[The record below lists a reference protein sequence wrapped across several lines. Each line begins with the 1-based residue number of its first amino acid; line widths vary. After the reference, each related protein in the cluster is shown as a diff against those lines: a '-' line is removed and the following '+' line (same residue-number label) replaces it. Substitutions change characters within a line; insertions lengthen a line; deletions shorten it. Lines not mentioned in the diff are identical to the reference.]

1 MGKRISALLLAVLLV
16 AGSVLNGNTLKVK
29 AAEVVMT
36 AEVAAE
42 VYLLLYEMAETGMRV
57 SGANNFS
64 YDVDESIQI
73 AKSFQRYLTENAVTD
88 FSINL
93 SDGTY
98 FQFAGDVVKYGPA
111 VGAASTL
118 TQKQF
123 WNLVEAG
130 SLSDATD
137 EEKDIFADRTFTVF
151 RSTWLMSDLNPS
163 PSPSPSPTPTPTP
176 EPTVKPTVEP
186 TVKPTVEPTVK
197 PEVSTAPDVTTA
209 PVENPKGLFSKIHS
223 VLLGAGFMTTLGAF
237 VKDLADGKVD
247 EVDNSNFY
255 SVPYNNY
262 NLPVFDYS
270 YLSSSST
277 LFSIDGSTASYVV
290 NPDPFVLPEHCYY
303 ACVYQFSGSDYDCF
317 SIMYVHAVGNTFYY
331 DAGSLPCIGTKY
343 SDGSSFSA
351 NVGTLNI
358 RNNVRLST
366 NIPFFDSHDSMKKFF
381 NTYMNKGLAGID
393 VSGLLNGEAY
403 DFPDLVKSVPEV
415 LQPLTGTKFSPS
427 LLPGINTA
435 VSNAVKSLPETSTDT
450 KANTETYKETMTS
463 TITDVAPKTEVVP
476 QPSTT
481 PGTETGEGTE
491 GEAYKRD
498 LRLLFPFCIPFDF
511 IHLIQALKAEPETPK
526 FEIPVKLDFVE
537 VDTSIVIDLSW
548 MDPIMKIWRLGE
560 LGLFIV
566 MLMKSTSKVIRW

>member
-1 MGKRISALLLAVLLV
+1 MRKRISALLLAVVLV
-16 AGSVLNGNTLKVK
+16 ACSVLNGNALKVK
-29 AAEVVMT
+29 AASATVAMSPEL
-36 AEVAAE
+36 AAE
-42 VYLLLYEMAETGMRV
+42 FYMVLLQVAETAMHV
-57 SGANNFS
+57 SGANNGFNNKEAMEAIGDGVQGYFVTSMSEGVDFEFQTTDGQTFKS
-64 YDVDESIQI
+64 YSN
-73 AKSFQRYLTENAVTD
+73 SGYP
-88 FSINL
+88 
-93 SDGTY
+93 G
-98 FQFAGDVVKYGPA
+98 G
-111 VGAASTL
+111 
-118 TQKQF
+118 
-123 WNLVEAG
+123 LVEYTTADGQTYKLSGDKFTTLLLNGTITLDPDIYNDTDDKPTVDKNDEYVKNMKAMFDAKWEELKEIGFDDG
-130 SLSDATD
+130 SGGDPT
-137 EEKDIFADRTFTVF
+137 
-151 RSTWLMSDLNPS
+151 PS
-163 PSPSPSPTPTPTP
+163 PSPDPKKVFT
-176 EPTVKPTVEP
+176 KIAL
-186 TVKPTVEPTVK
+186 
-197 PEVSTAPDVTTA
+197 VS
-209 PVENPKGLFSKIHS
+209 
-223 VLLGAGFMTTLGAF
+223 LGASLIAVAGAF
-237 VKDLADGKVD
+237 VNDLFAGKVD

-277 LFSIDGSTASYVV
+277 FFSIDGSTASYVV

-351 NVGTLNI
+351 NVGTLNV

-463 TITDVAPKTEVVP
+463 TITDVAPKTEVAP
-476 QPSTT
+476 LPSTT
-481 PGTETGEGTE
+481 PGTETGDGF
-491 GEAYKRD
+491 GGDSYKRD
-498 LRLLFPFCIPFDF
+498 LKLIFPFCIPFDF
-511 IHLIQALKAEPETPK
+511 IHFIKALSADPVAPCFK
-526 FEIPVKLDFVE
+526 IPIKLD
-537 VDTSIVIDLSW
+537 SLGIDMVLELDLAW
-548 MDPIMKIWRLGE
+548 MDPVMEIFRLGE
-560 LGLFIV
+560 LGCFVI
-566 MLMKSTSKVIRW
+566 MLMAATKKMIGW

>member
-1 MGKRISALLLAVLLV
+1 MQKRISALLLAMIIVI
-16 AGSVLNGNTLKVK
+16 GSVLGGNTLKVK
-29 AAEVVMT
+29 AASATVAMSPEL
-36 AEVAAE
+36 AAE
-42 VYLLLYEMAETGMRV
+42 FYMVLLQVAETAMHV
-57 SGANNFS
+57 SGANNGFNNKEAMEAIGDGVQGYFVTSMSEGVDFEFQTTDGQTFKS
-64 YDVDESIQI
+64 YSN
-73 AKSFQRYLTENAVTD
+73 SGYP
-88 FSINL
+88 
-93 SDGTY
+93 G
-98 FQFAGDVVKYGPA
+98 G
-111 VGAASTL
+111 
-118 TQKQF
+118 
-123 WNLVEAG
+123 LVEYTTADGQTYKLSGDKFTTLLLNGTITLDPDIYNDTDDKPTVDKNDEYVKNMKAMFDAKWDELKEIGFDDG
-130 SLSDATD
+130 SGGDPT
-137 EEKDIFADRTFTVF
+137 
-151 RSTWLMSDLNPS
+151 PS
-163 PSPSPSPTPTPTP
+163 PSPDPKKVFT
-176 EPTVKPTVEP
+176 KIAL
-186 TVKPTVEPTVK
+186 
-197 PEVSTAPDVTTA
+197 VS
-209 PVENPKGLFSKIHS
+209 
-223 VLLGAGFMTTLGAF
+223 LGASLIAVAGAF
-237 VKDLADGKVD
+237 VNDLFAGKVD

-277 LFSIDGSTASYVV
+277 FFSIDGSTASYVV

-351 NVGTLNI
+351 NVGTLNV

-463 TITDVAPKTEVVP
+463 TITDVAPKTEVAP
-476 QPSTT
+476 LPSTT
-481 PGTETGEGTE
+481 PGTETGDGFD
-491 GEAYKRD
+491 GDSYKRD
-498 LRLLFPFCIPFDF
+498 LKLIFPFCIPFDF
-511 IHLIQALKAEPETPK
+511 IHFIKALSADPVAPCFK
-526 FEIPVKLDFVE
+526 IPIKLD
-537 VDTSIVIDLSW
+537 SLGIDMVLELDLAW
-548 MDPIMKIWRLGE
+548 MDPVMEIFRLGE
-560 LGLFIV
+560 LGCFVI
-566 MLMKSTSKVIRW
+566 MLMAATKKMIGW

>member
-1 MGKRISALLLAVLLV
+1 MQKRISALLLAMVIV
-16 AGSVLNGNTLKVK
+16 IGSVLGGNTLKVK
-29 AAEVVMT
+29 AASATVAMSPEL
-36 AEVAAE
+36 AAE
-42 VYLLLYEMAETGMRV
+42 FYMVLLQVAETAMHV
-57 SGANNFS
+57 SGANNGFNNKEAMEAIGDGVQGYFVTSMSEGVDFEFQTTDGQTFKS
-64 YDVDESIQI
+64 YSN
-73 AKSFQRYLTENAVTD
+73 SGYP
-88 FSINL
+88 
-93 SDGTY
+93 G
-98 FQFAGDVVKYGPA
+98 G
-111 VGAASTL
+111 
-118 TQKQF
+118 
-123 WNLVEAG
+123 LVEYTTADGQTYKLSGDKFTTLLLNGTITLDPDIYNDTDDKPTVDKNDEYVKNMKAMFDAKWDELKEIGFDDG
-130 SLSDATD
+130 SGGDPT
-137 EEKDIFADRTFTVF
+137 
-151 RSTWLMSDLNPS
+151 PS
-163 PSPSPSPTPTPTP
+163 PSPDPKKVFT
-176 EPTVKPTVEP
+176 KIAL
-186 TVKPTVEPTVK
+186 
-197 PEVSTAPDVTTA
+197 VS
-209 PVENPKGLFSKIHS
+209 
-223 VLLGAGFMTTLGAF
+223 LGASLIAVAGAF
-237 VKDLADGKVD
+237 VNDLFAGKVD

-277 LFSIDGSTASYVV
+277 FFSIDGSTASYVV

-351 NVGTLNI
+351 NVGTLNV

-463 TITDVAPKTEVVP
+463 TITDVAPKTEVAP
-476 QPSTT
+476 LPSTT
-481 PGTETGEGTE
+481 PGTETGDGFD
-491 GEAYKRD
+491 GDSYKRD
-498 LRLLFPFCIPFDF
+498 LKLIFPFCIPFDF
-511 IHLIQALKAEPETPK
+511 IHFIKALSADPVAPCFK
-526 FEIPVKLDFVE
+526 IPIKLD
-537 VDTSIVIDLSW
+537 SLGIDMVLELDLAW
-548 MDPIMKIWRLGE
+548 MDPIMEIFRLGE
-560 LGLFIV
+560 LGCFVI
-566 MLMKSTSKVIRW
+566 MLMAATKKMIGW

>member
-1 MGKRISALLLAVLLV
+1 MRKRISALLLAVVLV
-16 AGSVLNGNTLKVK
+16 ACSVLNGNALKVK
-29 AAEVVMT
+29 AASATVAMSPEL
-36 AEVAAE
+36 AAE
-42 VYLLLYEMAETGMRV
+42 FYMVLLQVAETAMHV
-57 SGANNFS
+57 SGANNGFNNKEAMEAIGDGVQGYFVTSMSEGVDFEFQTTDGQTFKS
-64 YDVDESIQI
+64 YSN
-73 AKSFQRYLTENAVTD
+73 SGYP
-88 FSINL
+88 
-93 SDGTY
+93 G
-98 FQFAGDVVKYGPA
+98 G
-111 VGAASTL
+111 
-118 TQKQF
+118 
-123 WNLVEAG
+123 LVEYTTADGQTYKLSGDKFTTLLLNGTITLDPDIYNDTDDKPTVDKNDEYVKNMKAMFDAKWEELKEIGFDDG
-130 SLSDATD
+130 SGGDPT
-137 EEKDIFADRTFTVF
+137 
-151 RSTWLMSDLNPS
+151 PS
-163 PSPSPSPTPTPTP
+163 PSPDPKKVFT
-176 EPTVKPTVEP
+176 KIAL
-186 TVKPTVEPTVK
+186 
-197 PEVSTAPDVTTA
+197 VS
-209 PVENPKGLFSKIHS
+209 
-223 VLLGAGFMTTLGAF
+223 LGASLIAVAGAF
-237 VKDLADGKVD
+237 VNDLFAGKVD

-277 LFSIDGSTASYVV
+277 FFSIDGSTASYVV

-351 NVGTLNI
+351 NVGTLNV

-463 TITDVAPKTEVVP
+463 TITDVAPKTEVAP
-476 QPSTT
+476 LPSTT
-481 PGTETGEGTE
+481 PGTETGDGFD
-491 GEAYKRD
+491 GDSYKRD
-498 LRLLFPFCIPFDF
+498 LKLIFPFCIPFDF
-511 IHLIQALKAEPETPK
+511 IHFIKALSADPVAPCFK
-526 FEIPVKLDFVE
+526 IPIKLD
-537 VDTSIVIDLSW
+537 SLGIDMVLELDLAW
-548 MDPIMKIWRLGE
+548 MDPVMEIFRLGE
-560 LGLFIV
+560 LGCFVI
-566 MLMKSTSKVIRW
+566 MLMAATKKMIGW

>member
-1 MGKRISALLLAVLLV
+1 MQKRISALLLAMVIV
-16 AGSVLNGNTLKVK
+16 IGSVLGGNTLKVK
-29 AAEVVMT
+29 AASATVAMSPEL
-36 AEVAAE
+36 AAE
-42 VYLLLYEMAETGMRV
+42 FYMVLLQVAETAMHV
-57 SGANNFS
+57 SGANNGFNNKEAMEAIGDGVQGYFVTSMSEGVDFEFQTTDGQTFKS
-64 YDVDESIQI
+64 YSN
-73 AKSFQRYLTENAVTD
+73 SGYP
-88 FSINL
+88 
-93 SDGTY
+93 G
-98 FQFAGDVVKYGPA
+98 G
-111 VGAASTL
+111 
-118 TQKQF
+118 
-123 WNLVEAG
+123 LVEYTTADGQTYKLSGDKFTTLLLNGTITLDPDIYNDTDDKPTVDKNDEYVKNMKAMFDAKWDELKEIGFDDG
-130 SLSDATD
+130 SGGDPT
-137 EEKDIFADRTFTVF
+137 
-151 RSTWLMSDLNPS
+151 PS
-163 PSPSPSPTPTPTP
+163 PSPDPKKVFT
-176 EPTVKPTVEP
+176 KIAL
-186 TVKPTVEPTVK
+186 
-197 PEVSTAPDVTTA
+197 VS
-209 PVENPKGLFSKIHS
+209 
-223 VLLGAGFMTTLGAF
+223 LGASLIAVAGAF
-237 VKDLADGKVD
+237 VNDLFAGKVD

-277 LFSIDGSTASYVV
+277 FFSIDGSTASYVV

-317 SIMYVHAVGNTFYY
+317 SIMYVHAVGDTFYY

-351 NVGTLNI
+351 NVGTLNV

-481 PGTETGEGTE
+481 PGTETGDGFEGDS
-491 GEAYKRD
+491 YKRD
-498 LRLLFPFCIPFDF
+498 LRLIFPFCIPFDF
-511 IHLIQALKAEPETPK
+511 IHFIQALSADPVAPCFK
-526 FEIPVKLDFVE
+526 IPIKLD
-537 VDTSIVIDLSW
+537 SLGIDMVLELDLAW
-548 MDPIMKIWRLGE
+548 MDPIMEIFRLGE
-560 LGLFIV
+560 LGCFVI
-566 MLMKSTSKVIRW
+566 MLMAATKKMIGW